1 MEHTLQVP
9 HIPDNLWY
17 SLRARKQELHCNDWI
32 EFLIKIVNMP
42 TTTSFQEDYA
52 RAFGIA
58 ADASRCGG
66 TVSPNISAQSST
78 NFYVDPS
85 SVPDEG
91 LPMTPEQRRKLIKQR
106 DKIYEVLNNPKS
118 KNLPEEFKMVA
129 LKTLESTEKALGST
143 K

>member
-17 SLRARKQELHCNDWI
+17 SLRARKQELHCNDWL
-32 EFLIKIVNMP
+32 EFLTKIVNMP
-42 TTTSFQEDYA
+42 TTTSFQEDFT
-52 RAFGIA
+52 RAFG
-58 ADASRCGG
+58 ASQ
-66 TVSPNISAQSST
+66 TLDTPMH

-91 LPMTPEQRRKLIKQR
+91 LPMTPEQRRKLMKQR

-118 KNLPEEFKMVA
+118 KNLPEEFKRVA
-129 LKTLESTEKALGST
+129 LKTLESTEKALGQRGA
-143 K
+143 